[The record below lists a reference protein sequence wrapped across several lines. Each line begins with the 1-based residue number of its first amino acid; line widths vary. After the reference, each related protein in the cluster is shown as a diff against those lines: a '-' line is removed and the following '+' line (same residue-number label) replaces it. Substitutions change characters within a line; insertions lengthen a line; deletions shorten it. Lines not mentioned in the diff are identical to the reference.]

1 MRWATA
7 SLVAVLIWVAPISCM
22 GETQDPWSLLDDP
35 TLERLAQDLQAG
47 RDAQALAETLRA
59 ALATKDQEITELHEA
74 LAAAKRQE
82 ATTLEERIRQDERA
96 RLHAE
101 SIALLKEALA
111 EYRDA
116 LKEARAENQALRK
129 QASIDRFLG
138 AIPILGLVLMIFGLG
153 R

>member
-1 MRWATA
+1 MLAL
-7 SLVAVLIWVAPISCM
+7 SLAGII
-22 GETQDPWSLLDDP
+22 LLGAALPAHADEFDGVSDV

-59 ALATKDQEITELHEA
+59 ALATKDQEITELREA

-82 ATTLEERIRQDERA
+82 AATLEERIRQDERVK
-96 RLHAE
+96 LHAE
-101 SIALLKEALA
+101 SIGLLKEALA

-116 LKEARAENQALRK
+116 LKEAREESKALRK
-129 QASIDRFLG
+129 QAAMDRVLG
-138 AIPILGLVLMIFGLG
+138 AIPLVGMVFLLFGLG